1 MTVSTSLAILKLLLS
16 LAAFFAQRAK
26 QKEIETAVLA
36 QLENLHGKRV
46 DKAVA
51 ARDAVLAGELQPDPH
66 DPNRRD

>member
-1 MTVSTSLAILKLLLS
+1 MTVSTALAILKLLLS
-16 LAAFFAQRAK
+16 LAAYFAQRAK
-26 QKEIETAVLA
+26 QTEIETALLA

-51 ARDAVLAGELQPDPH
+51 ARDSVLAGELQPDPD